1 MDRRCECLDKP
12 IAVALTRGRGEHLS
26 SSDQETRWIELAR
39 RGDLDAFEQLYRSNV
54 RQVYGVCRRL
64 LDNDHDAEDLTQAV
78 FLRAWRRLGG
88 FRGRS
93 RFGTWLRRVA
103 VNLVIDER
111 KSSWRRQF
119 DAESE
124 EESDREAARSASPGA
139 AMDLE
144 RAIAL
149 LPPGPRRVLVL
160 HEVEGYTHAEMAR
173 LLGVTTGTT
182 KTQLSRARRALQELL
197 R

>member
-1 MDRRCECLDKP
+1 MFPKD
-12 IAVALTRGRGEHLS
+12 GEA
-26 SSDQETRWIELAR
+26 RWIERAQQ
-39 RGDLDAFEQLYRSNV
+39 GDLEAFERLHRFYV

-64 LDNDHDAEDLTQAV
+64 LDSKQDAEDMTQGV
-78 FLRAWRRLGG
+78 FLRAWRRLDS
-88 FRGRS
+88 FRGNS
-93 RFGTWLRRVA
+93 RFGTWLRRIA

-111 KSSWRRQF
+111 KSSWRRQI
-119 DAESE
+119 ESE
-124 EESDREAARSASPGA
+124 TAEDTARSSAPGA
-139 AMDLE
+139 EPGMALDLE

-160 HEVEGYTHAEMAR
+160 HDVEGYTHAEMAA

-182 KTQLSRARRALQELL
+182 KTQLFRARRALKESL